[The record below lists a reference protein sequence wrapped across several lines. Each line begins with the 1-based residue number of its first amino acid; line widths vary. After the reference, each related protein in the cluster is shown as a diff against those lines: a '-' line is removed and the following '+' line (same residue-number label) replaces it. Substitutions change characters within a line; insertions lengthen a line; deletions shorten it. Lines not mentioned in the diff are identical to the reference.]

1 MEKKQEEKINFE
13 ELKSCKTKQDFI
25 SFLSKN
31 CTKNKYVES
40 YKKKIA
46 NAKSTQEVQQIA
58 WDCCLQS
65 EGKYFL
71 GKEVTR
77 NSWFKGTSIGGM
89 ECHSYGH

>member
-1 MEKKQEEKINFE
+1 MQKQESKMDYEG
-13 ELKSCKTKQDFI
+13 LKKCKTKRDFI
-25 SFLSKN
+25 NFISKN
-31 CTKNKYVES
+31 CASNKYVEG
-40 YKKKIA
+40 YKKKII
-46 NAKSTQEVQQIA
+46 NAKTLEDATQAA

-89 ECHSYGH
+89 ECHSSRH